1 MKYSKETLY
10 LMENLVDNK
19 QKIFTERN
27 IVGHKI
33 REKQNG

>member
-10 LMENLVDNK
+10 LMETIDDTK
-19 QKIFTERN
+19 QKIFTKRN